1 MKKVLV
7 IILCV
12 AMVAV
17 LFAGCAETG
26 TTSTEEATVSET
38 TATETTAE
46 ATTEEATESET
57 AAETTAV
64 SGDSISVPPEEITAE
79 FELMTSNDDYYK
91 EGGKIYFNNA
101 YYTAPYCGPL
111 NQSIIDTAAAYG
123 YEVVID
129 DGNGDGG
136 TQLNQIE
143 TALADGSYDAI
154 LYFPADAAS
163 SINIVKLLVDSGIP
177 FLNNNSEVDSSVI
190 DQVNYVG
197 IDAYAQGV
205 TAAEK
210 TIEVL
215 PDGGNVVMIQGAG
228 GSGPEIGRTNGFLD
242 TIPDNIV
249 VLDQQVADWDPET
262 ALTVMEDFISKYGDE
277 IDVVY
282 TQDDGMYEGA
292 IKAAQDAGVAENYTF
307 ISVSGNEAGIQGIR
321 DGLLYCTVAHS
332 PVTEGVLT
340 VDTLMKLIAGEE
352 IPNKTIFESVPVTA
366 DNVEDP
372 QFADPGW

>member
-7 IILCV
+7 IILSV

-17 LFAGCAETG
+17 LFAGCAGTG
-26 TTSTEEATVSET
+26 NTTSTEEATVSET
-38 TATETTAE
+38 TTAVE
-46 ATTEEATESET
+46 ASET
-57 AAETTAV
+57 AAETTVV
-64 SGDSISVPPEEITAE
+64 SGDSVSMPPDEIYAEYDEMTA
-79 FELMTSNDDYYK
+79 SGAYHKD
-91 EGGKIYFNNA
+91 GGKIYFNNA

-136 TQLNQIE
+136 NQLNQIE
-143 TALADGSYDAI
+143 TAIADGSYDAI
-154 LYFPADAAS
+154 LYFPADGAS

-177 FLNNNSEVDSSVI
+177 FLNDNSEVDSSVI
-190 DQVNYVG
+190 DQVHYVG

-205 TAAEK
+205 TAAEMAM
-210 TIEVL
+210 EVL
-215 PDGGNVVMIQGAG
+215 PNGGNVVMIQGAG

-249 VLDQQVADWDPET
+249 VLDQQVAGWDPET

-292 IKAAQDAGVAENYTF
+292 IKAAQDAGVAKDYTF
-307 ISVSGNEAGIQGIR
+307 ISVSGNEAGIQGIS

-340 VDTLMKLIAGEE
+340 IDTLMKLLAGEAV
-352 IPNKTIFESVPVTA
+352 PNKTIFESVPVTK
-366 DNVEDP
+366 DNVDDP
-372 QFADPGW
+372 KFANPGW